1 MAANPQTAMNR
12 DVAIEADPDVS
23 IVFRNRLIETQ
34 S

>member
-23 IVFRNRLIETQ
+23 IVFGNESNETQ
-34 S
+34 G